1 MLSTEEQLKVLKRGV
16 VDIVTEED
24 LLKKLKTGKPLVIKL
39 GIDPTSADIHLGH
52 TVTLNKLRQFQDM
65 GHKVILI
72 IGDYTAMVGDPSGKT
87 SGRPPLT
94 REQILENVATYKEQV
109 YKILSKENLDIVF
122 NGTWFEK
129 LTFADT
135 LKLVSKF
142 TLAQML
148 EHDTFDKRYKEGRP
162 LTLQEMMYPVMQ
174 GYDSVMIKADIEI
187 GGTDQRFNV
196 IAGRFL
202 QRESG
207 MEPQVGMFTPILLGL
222 DGKNKMSKS
231 LGNYIG
237 LNDKPED
244 MYGKVMSIPD
254 ELIRNYYELL
264 TSVEI
269 DEIDSMERSM
279 KNGNTNPRDIKKR
292 LAFEIV
298 QKYLGLNQA
307 EFGKEY
313 FEKSFGS
320 NKEIPYEDG
329 RRLFWNF
336 NKDVIF
342 PAELIRAVDAAN
354 SNTEANEKVKSG
366 GFYINEERITDIKY
380 NISVNSLPFY
390 FKVGKKVFGIC
401 CFVDVSVSPK
411 MKVPPNFLKIKE
423 AITNKLNDEIGQHGV
438 SVRKKMFDRV
448 RGDNEI
454 GADLE
459 IRITHPGMLSI
470 KQENLKLIIENMIQ
484 NLISNNSNNIYSV
497 NVEFV
502 VEK

>member
-1 MLSTEEQLKVLKRGV
+1 LISIEEQLKVIKRGV

-24 LLKKLKTGKPLVIKL
+24 LIKKLKKGTPLVIKL

-52 TVTLNKLRQFQDM
+52 TVTLNKLRQFQDL
-65 GHKVILI
+65 GHKVVLI

-94 REQILENVATYKEQV
+94 REQILQNVATYKEQV
-109 YKILSKENLDIVF
+109 YKILSKDNLDIVF
-122 NGTWFEK
+122 NGAWFEK
-129 LTFADT
+129 LTFSDT

-148 EHDTFDKRYKEGRP
+148 EHDTFDKRHKDGQP
-162 LTLQEMMYPVMQ
+162 LSLQEMMYPVMQ

-264 TSVEI
+264 TSVDLARI
-269 DEIDSMERSM
+269 DAMEKSM
-279 KNGNTNPRDIKKR
+279 KEGNTNPRDVKKS

-298 QKYLGLNQA
+298 KKYLGENEAKYGQ
-307 EFGKEY
+307 EY
-313 FEKSFGS
+313 FEKSFGAD
-320 NKEIPYEDG
+320 KAIPYDAHKYS
-329 RRLFWNF
+329 WNF
-336 NKDVIF
+336 
-342 PAELIRAVDAAN
+342 
-354 SNTEANEKVKSG
+354 
-366 GFYINEERITDIKY
+366 
-380 NISVNSLPFY
+380 
-390 FKVGKKVFGIC
+390 GK
-401 CFVDVSVSPK
+401 
-411 MKVPPNFLKIKE
+411 
-423 AITNKLNDEIGQHGV
+423 DEIG
-438 SVRKKMFDRV
+438 
-448 RGDNEI
+448 I
-454 GADLE
+454 ADLLKE
-459 IRITHPGMLSI
+459 VKAAASNSDARRMVEQGGFCINEKKIDDFKRTI
-470 KQENLKLIIENMIQ
+470 KKSEMPFTFKAGKKNFGTFE
-484 NLISNNSNNIYSV
+484 
-497 NVEFV
+497 
-502 VEK
+502 

>member
-1 MLSTEEQLKVLKRGV
+1 MKSVEEQLKVIKRGV

-24 LLKKLKTGKPLVIKL
+24 LIKKLKKGVPLVIKL
-39 GIDPTSADIHLGH
+39 GIDPTTADIHLGH
-52 TVTLNKLRQFQDM
+52 TVPLNKLRHFQDL
-65 GHKVILI
+65 GHRVVLI

-109 YKILSKENLDIVF
+109 YKILSKDNLDIVF

-148 EHDTFDKRYKEGRP
+148 EHDSFDKRYKEGNP

-207 MEPQVGMFTPILLGL
+207 IEPQVGMFTPILLGL

-264 TSVEI
+264 TDVDM
-269 DEIDSMERSM
+269 DEISAMEISM
-279 KNGNTNPRDIKKR
+279 KDGKTNPRDVKKR

-298 QKYLGLNQA
+298 KKYIGEEGA
-307 EFGKEY
+307 EYGQGY
-313 FEKSFGS
+313 FEKSFGA
-320 NKEIPYEDG
+320 NKAIPYEAHMYSWDFEKDEVAISDFLKG
-329 RRLFWNF
+329 VKAAASSSDARRM
-336 NKDVIF
+336 V
-342 PAELIRAVDAAN
+342 EQ
-354 SNTEANEKVKSG
+354 G
-366 GFYINEERITDIKY
+366 GFCINDKKVDDFKKTIKKADM
-380 NISVNSLPFY
+380 PFT
-390 FKVGKKVFGIC
+390 FKAGKKNFGK
-401 CFVDVSVSPK
+401 F
-411 MKVPPNFLKIKE
+411 E
-423 AITNKLNDEIGQHGV
+423 
-438 SVRKKMFDRV
+438 
-448 RGDNEI
+448 
-454 GADLE
+454 
-459 IRITHPGMLSI
+459 
-470 KQENLKLIIENMIQ
+470 
-484 NLISNNSNNIYSV
+484 
-497 NVEFV
+497 
-502 VEK
+502 